1 MADLGAFVAHCR
13 RPVLAVPAY
22 DSPERNMVTNQLFGV
37 EEVDSLHFDATIA
50 RLLDEHGDYLS
61 TLSGFDPAWP
71 EEWVGDLTMRD
82 SLDCSVAQR
91 RNMLNPL
98 YYLCGNYAGFGTARP
113 ARNWRI
119 VTGVQQSQTT
129 LTGEVDLA
137 LALAAYDGVERVD
150 SELVW
155 DAGFVAAERS
165 GSAADALI
173 RWIGSICEQ

>member
-13 RPVLAVPAY
+13 RPVLPVPAF
-22 DSPERNMVTNQLFGV
+22 DSTARNMVSNQLFGV
-37 EEVDSLHFDATIA
+37 EETDSLHFDATIA

-61 TLSGFDPAWP
+61 TFEGFDPEWP
-71 EEWVGDLTMRD
+71 GAWVGDLTMHD
-82 SLDCSVAQR
+82 ALDVSMAQR

-98 YYLCGNYAGFGTARP
+98 YYLSGAYAGFGMAKP
-113 ARNWRI
+113 ARDWRI

-129 LTGEVDLA
+129 LTGEMNLA

-165 GSAADALI
+165 GSPTEALI
-173 RWIGSICEQ
+173 RWVASICGD